1 MITRD
6 EVEQIAERAAEQ
18 AVKATLLSIGVD
30 VANPIAAQ
38 RDFSVLRQI
47 TTLAMDSEFRKD
59 LEHTR
64 KWRKA
69 VEGIQSKGVMTIVG
83 ALVTGTIGI
92 MIVGLQQFFGRH

>member
-1 MITRD
+1 MTRD
-6 EVEQIAERAAEQ
+6 EIEQIAEQSADL
-18 AVKATLLSIGVD
+18 AVKATLLSIGID
-30 VANPIAAQ
+30 VANPISAQ

-69 VEGIQSKGVMTIVG
+69 VESAQTKGMMTLIG
-83 ALVTGTIGI
+83 ALVTGIIGI
-92 MIVGLQQFFGRH
+92 LVVGLQQVFGRH

>member
-1 MITRD
+1 MTRD
-6 EVEQIAERAAEQ
+6 EIEQIAEQSADR

-69 VEGIQSKGVMTIVG
+69 VEGIQTKSMMTLIG
-83 ALVTGTIGI
+83 ALVTGSIGI
-92 MIVGLQQFFGRH
+92 LVVGLQQVFGRH